1 MCFLIKTNNSA
12 CLSFSK
18 GAKTAGVIIAAD
30 ETKDKNL

>member
-1 MCFLIKTNNSA
+1 MCFLIKTSNSA
-12 CLSFSK
+12 GFSFSN